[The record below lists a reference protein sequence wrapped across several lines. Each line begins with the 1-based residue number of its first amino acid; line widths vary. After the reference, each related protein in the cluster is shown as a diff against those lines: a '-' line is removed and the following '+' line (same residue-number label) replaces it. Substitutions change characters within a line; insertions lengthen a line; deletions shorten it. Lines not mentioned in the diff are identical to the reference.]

1 MPGYLGPTAAPSGP
15 GRELWQAMLEEAHHI
30 HAQLHKRGFTF
41 MRVLADGVIVVS
53 AYGVLEP
60 SDVQRAA
67 RDTAPFYP
75 HTNTLEVFGVV
86 SSPSGAV
93 TKRVLLLESEVLA

>member
-1 MPGYLGPTAAPSGP
+1 MFG
-15 GRELWQAMLEEAHHI
+15 ELWQAMLEESAHI

-60 SDVQRAA
+60 SDVTRAA

-75 HTNTLEVFGVV
+75 HTNTLEVFGVR

-93 TKRVLLLESEVLA
+93 TKRVLLLESEVMA

>member
-1 MPGYLGPTAAPSGP
+1 
-15 GRELWQAMLEEAHHI
+15 MLEEAVYI

-41 MRVLADGVIVVS
+41 MRVTADGVIVVS

-67 RDTAPFYP
+67 RDTARFYP
-75 HTNTLEVFGVV
+75 NTNTLEVFGVR
-86 SSPSGAV
+86 SHPSGAV
-93 TKRVLLLESEVLA
+93 TKRVLLLESEVMA

>member
-1 MPGYLGPTAAPSGP
+1 MLGYLGPTAAPSGQ
-15 GRELWQAMLEEAHHI
+15 GRELWQAMLEESAHI

-60 SDVQRAA
+60 SDVMRAA

-75 HTNTLEVFGVV
+75 YTNTLEVFGVR
-86 SSPSGAV
+86 SSPSGAL
-93 TKRVLLLESEVLA
+93 TKRVLLLESEVMA